1 MLGQVKNHECV
12 SSLFTLLPFFFF
24 LDPLITRAISALIYN
39 VLKAFMEMNSA
50 LFDELASTYKSER
63 QR

>member
-1 MLGQVKNHECV
+1 MCFVLVY
-12 SSLFTLLPFFFF
+12 FATFFF

>member
-1 MLGQVKNHECV
+1 MFVVFDLATISDIQMF
-12 SSLFTLLPFFFF
+12 SLFDF
-24 LDPLITRAISALIYN
+24 LMTRAISALIYN

-50 LFDELASTYKSER
+50 LFDELAASYKSER